1 MNSWGNIYYLK
12 SDVTEKDIWI
22 IIQKMFPKYNLP
34 NIIPK
39 HFNYETDSENILLAS
54 SAKERYVDFLFT
66 KTLEETRLTLRIVFD
81 REFQKIDNGDVH
93 ALFYKEIAE
102 NCELSYCFDFF
113 PLLKSLIPKKFISNR
128 ITNNL
133 EKCKQIF
140 FKYDDIIE
148 QNTKLIDKEFSENI
162 STDKVFVK
170 FCADEDGKFLFP
182 EAWIEKLSNEL
193 WFTDAK
199 FEKAYTLLSV
209 FTRENFL
216 RKNAKLRKAEKVSRN
231 NEFLKSKLSKEINID
246 EWINQKKDL
255 IKIIFRTDARI
266 MVNSG
271 ILNNIEIKPNE
282 NAVFDDAGYKDLRNH
297 IINSIDYRNELERKT
312 FETMSELSENDMK
325 NDIVL
330 KENISFHLKELGL
343 DENNLQNMVE
353 ELNQCK
359 ENIEFLE
366 KENNALKSKK
376 HDLENEIYKLQSA
389 NISSQEIIENK
400 ESSDELIAM
409 RQKLSVM
416 SQKNEEN
423 EKEIKSL
430 KVKCDNLK
438 NRNTY
443 LEKKNNSTN
452 VKDDC
457 YILEIPCKEKELFSD
472 EIEDFLY
479 NCLYSKLEEEKKNLP
494 QNKETEVTR
503 KRDVIESLIN
513 NKYFSFEKSE
523 TKQKIA
529 RIESILKAS
538 NRPNLDELVH
548 EGFVKIENTKNHPKV
563 YFYNERYQLTFSLSP
578 SDEKVSMNKMKE
590 IQGRCLLA

>member
-39 HFNYETDSENILLAS
+39 HFSYETDLESILLAS

-66 KTLEETRLTLRIVFD
+66 KTLDGTRVTLRIVFD
-81 REFQKIDNGDVH
+81 RELQKIENGNVH

-102 NCELSYCFDFF
+102 NCDLSFLFEFF
-113 PLLKSLIPKKFISNR
+113 PLLKSFIPKKFILNR

-140 FKYDDIIE
+140 FKYDNIIE
-148 QNTKLIDKEFSENI
+148 QNTKLIAKEFSEDI
-162 STDKVFVK
+162 STDKVSVK
-170 FCADEDGKFLFP
+170 FCADENGKFFFP

-193 WFTDAK
+193 WFADAK
-199 FEKAYTLLSV
+199 FEKTYTLLAA

-216 RKNAKLRKAEKVSRN
+216 KKNTNLRKAEKLSRS
-231 NEFLKSKLSKEINID
+231 NELLKSKLNKEFNIN
-246 EWINQKKDL
+246 EWINQKKEL
-255 IKIIFRTDARI
+255 IKEIFRTDSRI
-266 MVNSG
+266 MINSG
-271 ILNNIEIKPNE
+271 ILNNIEIKPKE
-282 NAVFDDAGYKDLRNH
+282 NAVFEDDGYEYLRNQ

-312 FETMSELSENDMK
+312 SESMSELSENDMK
-325 NDIVL
+325 NDMVL
-330 KENISFHLKELGL
+330 NETISFHLKELGL

-353 ELNQCK
+353 ELNQRK

-366 KENNALKSKK
+366 KENNSLKSEN
-376 HDLENEIYKLQSA
+376 HDLKNEIYKLQSA
-389 NISSQEIIENK
+389 NISSQKIIENK

-409 RQKLSVM
+409 KQKLSVM
-416 SQKNEEN
+416 SQKNEEK

-443 LEKKNNSTN
+443 LEKKNNSIN
-452 VKDDC
+452 AKDDS
-457 YILEIPCKEKELFSD
+457 YILEIPCKEKELFSN

-513 NKYFSFEKSE
+513 NKEFIFEKSE

-590 IQGRCLLA
+590 IQGRCLLV